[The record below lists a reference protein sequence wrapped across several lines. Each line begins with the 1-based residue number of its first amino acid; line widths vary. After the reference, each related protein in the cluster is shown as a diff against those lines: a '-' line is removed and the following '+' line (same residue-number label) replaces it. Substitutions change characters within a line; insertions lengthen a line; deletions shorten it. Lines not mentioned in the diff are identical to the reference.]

1 MSGDGEDWQSRL
13 VGGPQGRT
21 GQRVGGDTLAAGNT
35 GESPAAGNT
44 ALDTAAG
51 TAQDTA
57 AGIAQDT
64 AAGTV
69 LDTAAGTAEDTAAAG
84 ERTDTGGLG

>member
-1 MSGDGEDWQSRL
+1 MGS
-13 VGGPQGRT
+13 
-21 GQRVGGDTLAAGNT
+21 DTQAAGNT
-35 GESPAAGNT
+35 R
-44 ALDTAAG
+44 
-51 TAQDTA
+51 DTA

-69 LDTAAGTAEDTAAAG
+69 LDTAEDTAAAG